1 MRRAVWA
8 GRIWQRGEEELFV
21 KAAPMTQKPAFRL
34 MKLGDVQSVYHLQM
48 PRWLFTDPRYTA
60 LSLEAKV
67 AYTFLLNRFQL
78 SRLNGWINDAGEVFI
93 IYTRKSLADE
103 MQVSYRKV
111 IDSMK
116 ELSAAG
122 LIWERRCG
130 RGDANQ
136 IYLALVEHQEC
147 RNSSAPFAGRGS
159 RHKKCGNGTSSSTA
173 AWRRSVRTQ
182 ARSARTAL
190 AEIPNRHFCKYGNGT
205 SRSAR
210 FAPQLY

>member
-8 GRIWQRGEEELFV
+8 GRIWRRGEEELFV

-147 RNSSAPFAGRGS
+147 RNSSGPLCL
-159 RHKKCGNGTSSSTA
+159 KKA
-173 AWRRSVRTQ
+173 
-182 ARSARTAL
+182 
-190 AEIPNRHFCKYGNGT
+190 
-205 SRSAR
+205 
-210 FAPQLY
+210 

>member
-8 GRIWQRGEEELFV
+8 GRIWRRGEEELFV

-122 LIWERRCG
+122 LIWERR
-130 RGDANQ
+130 
-136 IYLALVEHQEC
+136 
-147 RNSSAPFAGRGS
+147 
-159 RHKKCGNGTSSSTA
+159 K
-173 AWRRSVRTQ
+173 
-182 ARSARTAL
+182 
-190 AEIPNRHFCKYGNGT
+190 
-205 SRSAR
+205 
-210 FAPQLY
+210 FAPVRSGRRQSNLSCAGGAPGVPQQQRPLCLKKA